1 VRVEVQAIDPTIPV
15 AEVRLMEDVLA
26 SAQSR
31 PRFLTLL
38 LTLFSSIA
46 LIIATVGIY
55 GVISYSVARRSKEFG
70 LRIALGA
77 QPMNILGLV
86 LKQGVLLTV
95 IGVVVGVGS
104 ALVLTRLMTSLLFAV
119 KPTDAI
125 TYVGVSALLATVAL
139 FASYI
144 PARRATQVD
153 PIKALRYE

>member
-1 VRVEVQAIDPTIPV
+1 
-15 AEVRLMEDVLA
+15 MEDVLA

-46 LIIATVGIY
+46 LIIAAVGIY
-55 GVISYSVARRSKEFG
+55 GVISYSVAQRSKEFG

-86 LKQGVLLTV
+86 LKQGVLLTTTG
-95 IGVVVGVGS
+95 IAVGVAC
-104 ALVLTRLMTSLLFAV
+104 ALGLTRLMASLLFGV
-119 KPTDAI
+119 KPSDAV
-125 TYVGVSALLATVAL
+125 TYVGVSALLAAVAL